1 MYGVVHSSALALCT
15 PGLDHNPILGPTL
28 SAIERWPDYTKSAIW
43 LVTGAD
49 FPCSHPKLITRD
61 GKVKFH
67 PKSVNCDETYF
78 NGKYLI
84 YHTKVKSSAVFIHD
98 SSLIPPF
105 PLLFFGG
112 DISMKKDAEQETIA
126 VDDWI
131 VFQASQDTAELVKV
145 HMQHILYSQVLV
157 MRLG

>member
-1 MYGVVHSSALALCT
+1 MHGNPRRIIILCSA
-15 PGLDHNPILGPTL
+15 
-28 SAIERWPDYTKSAIW
+28 
-43 LVTGAD
+43 
-49 FPCSHPKLITRD
+49 PKLFTKD

-67 PKSVNCDETYF
+67 PKSVNCDETDF

-84 YHTKVKSSAVFIHD
+84 YHTKVKSSSVFIHD

-112 DISMKKDAEQETIA
+112 DISMKTDAEQDTIA

-131 VFQASQDTAELVKV
+131 VFQASQRIAGLVKV
-145 HMQHILYSQVLV
+145 IA
-157 MRLG
+157 

>member
-1 MYGVVHSSALALCT
+1 MFWH
-15 PGLDHNPILGPTL
+15 GP
-28 SAIERWPDYTKSAIW
+28 
-43 LVTGAD
+43 
-49 FPCSHPKLITRD
+49 SHPKLFTRD

-78 NGKYLI
+78 DGKYMI

-112 DISMKKDAEQETIA
+112 DISMKRDEDQDTIA

-131 VFQASQDTAELVKV
+131 IFQASQHIAELVKV
-145 HMQHILYSQVLV
+145 AFTTADLYQIACTQNELDVPFPTF
-157 MRLG
+157 RK